1 MKKVIIN
8 ADDFGYSSAV
18 NLGIIKSHKKGILTS
33 TTLMA
38 NMPGCDE
45 AIVLAKENP
54 DLGVG
59 CHLVLTCGKPLTKVD
74 SLVDENGGFYNLAE
88 YKKHRNEMCDEE
100 IFQEWSYQIDYLL
113 DHGLKLTHLD
123 SHHHVHAFP
132 ENLKITKRIADKYHL
147 CFRNIFGLEK
157 NIELPAQKGINGF
170 LDLMNHSAIRDLTI
184 PFEENRIKCFEEI
197 QAVLDQVK
205 DNEITELMVHPAYV
219 DEGLYFNSSFNVQRM
234 KEVSILCDSQMKQL
248 FECNQIVTC
257 SYKNI

>member
-59 CHLVLTCGKPLTKVD
+59 GHLVLTCGKPLTKVD
-74 SLVDENGGFYNLAE
+74 SLVDENGAFYNLAE

-100 IFQEWSYQIDYLL
+100 IFQEWCHQIDYLL

-123 SHHHVHAFP
+123 SHHHVHAFL
-132 ENLKITKRIADKYHL
+132 ENLKITKRIADKYNL
-147 CFRNIFGLEK
+147 CFRNIFGLEE

-184 PFEENRIKCFEEI
+184 PFEKNRIKCFEEI

-257 SYKNI
+257 NYKSV

>member
-38 NMPGCDE
+38 NMPGCNE
-45 AIVLAKENP
+45 AIMLAKENP

-59 CHLVLTCGKPLTKVD
+59 CHLALTCGKPLTKST
-74 SLVDENGGFYNLAE
+74 SLINENGDFYNLAE
-88 YKKHRNEMCDEE
+88 YKKYRNEMYDEE
-100 IFQEWSYQIDYLL
+100 IFQEWSYQIDYLM

-147 CFRNIFGLEK
+147 CFRNIFGLEE
-157 NIELPAQKGINGF
+157 NIELPAQKGITGF

-197 QAVLDQVK
+197 QSVLDKVK

-219 DEGLYFNSSFNVQRM
+219 DEDLYFNSSFNVQRI
-234 KEVSILCDSQMKQL
+234 KEVSILCDPQIKQL
-248 FECNQIVTC
+248 LECNQIVTC
-257 SYKNI
+257 NYKNL

>member
-45 AIVLAKENP
+45 AIMLANENP

-59 CHLVLTCGKPLTKVD
+59 GHLVLTCGKPLTKVD
-74 SLVDENGGFYNLAE
+74 SLIDENGNFYNLAE

-132 ENLKITKRIADKYHL
+132 ENLNITKRIADKYNL
-147 CFRNIFGLEK
+147 CFRNIFGLEE
-157 NIELPAQKGINGF
+157 NIDLPAQKGINGF

-184 PFEENRIKCFEEI
+184 PFEKNRIKCFEEI

-234 KEVSILCDSQMKQL
+234 KEVSILCDSQMKQI

-257 SYKNI
+257 NYKSV

>member
-18 NLGIIKSHKKGILTS
+18 NLGIIKSYKEGILTS

-38 NMPGCDE
+38 NMPGRDE
-45 AIVLAKENP
+45 AIMLAKENP

-59 CHLVLTCGKPLTKVD
+59 GHLVLTCGKPLTKGT
-74 SLVDENGGFYNLAE
+74 SLIDGNGDFYSLAE

-100 IFQEWSYQIDYLL
+100 IFQEWSHQIDYLM
-113 DHGLKLTHLD
+113 DHGLQLTHLD
-123 SHHHVHAFP
+123 SHHHVHSFP
-132 ENLKITKRIADKYHL
+132 ENLEVTKRIAEKYHL
-147 CFRNIFGLEK
+147 CFRNVFGLEE
-157 NIELPAQKGINGF
+157 NIELPNQKKIKGF

-184 PFEENRIKCFEEI
+184 PFKENRTRCFEEI
-197 QAVLDQVK
+197 QTVLDQVA

-219 DEGLYFNSSFNVQRM
+219 DEILYFNSSFNIQRM

-248 FECNQIVTC
+248 FEENQIVTC
-257 SYKNI
+257 SYKNV

>member
-18 NLGIIKSHKKGILTS
+18 NLGIIKAYKEGILTS

-45 AIVLAKENP
+45 AITLAKENP

-59 CHLVLTCGKPLTKVD
+59 GHLVLTCGKPLTKGE
-74 SLVDENGGFYNLAE
+74 SLIDENGDFYSLAE

-100 IFQEWSYQIDYLL
+100 IFQEWSHQIDYLM

-123 SHHHVHAFP
+123 SNHHAHTFP
-132 ENLKITKRIADKYHL
+132 ENLEITKRIADKYHL
-147 CFRNIFGLEK
+147 CFRNVFELEE
-157 NIELPAQKGINGF
+157 NIDLPVQKGIKGF
-170 LDLMNHSAIRDLTI
+170 LDLMDHSAIRDLTI
-184 PFEENRIKCFEEI
+184 PFEKNRIRCFEEV
-197 QAVLDQVK
+197 QAVLDQVE

-219 DEGLYFNSSFNVQRM
+219 DEILYFNSSFNIQRM

-248 FECNQIVTC
+248 FADNQIVTC
-257 SYKNI
+257 SYKNV

>member
-18 NLGIIKSHKKGILTS
+18 NLGIIKAYKEGILTS

-45 AIVLAKENP
+45 AIRLAKENP

-59 CHLVLTCGKPLTKVD
+59 GHLVLTCGKPLTKGE
-74 SLVDENGGFYNLAE
+74 SLTDGNGDFYSLAE

-100 IFQEWSYQIDYLL
+100 IFQEWCHQIDYLI

-123 SHHHVHAFP
+123 SHHHAHTFP
-132 ENLKITKRIADKYHL
+132 ENLEITKRIADKYHL
-147 CFRNIFGLEK
+147 CFRNAFELEE
-157 NIELPAQKGINGF
+157 NIELPAQKGIRGF
-170 LDLMNHSAIRDLTI
+170 SDLMNHSAIRDLTKS
-184 PFEENRIKCFEEI
+184 FEESRIRCFEEI
-197 QAVLDQVK
+197 QTVLDKVE

-219 DEGLYFNSSFNVQRM
+219 DEILYFNSSFNIQRV

-248 FECNQIVTC
+248 FEENQIVTC
-257 SYKNI
+257 SYKNV

>member
-18 NLGIIKSHKKGILTS
+18 NLGIIKAYKEGILTS

-45 AIVLAKENP
+45 AIKLAKENP

-59 CHLVLTCGKPLTKVD
+59 GHLVLTCGKPLTKGE
-74 SLVDENGGFYNLAE
+74 SLIDGNGDFYSLAE

-100 IFQEWSYQIDYLL
+100 IFQEWCHQIDYLM

-123 SHHHVHAFP
+123 SHHHAHTFP
-132 ENLKITKRIADKYHL
+132 ENLEITKRIADKYHL
-147 CFRNIFGLEK
+147 CFRNAFELEE
-157 NIELPAQKGINGF
+157 NIELPAQKGIRGF
-170 LDLMNHSAIRDLTI
+170 SDLMNHSAIRDLTKS
-184 PFEENRIKCFEEI
+184 FEENRIKCFEEI
-197 QAVLDQVK
+197 QMVLDKVE

-219 DEGLYFNSSFNVQRM
+219 DEILYFNSSFNIQRV

-248 FECNQIVTC
+248 FEENQIVTC